1 MANTIEQPTVGTKTI
16 WTLDPSHSQVSFS
29 AKHMMV
35 STVRGSFGT
44 VTGQI
49 ALDENDYTNSEVEA
63 TIDVASLSSRDD
75 KRDGHLRSADFFD
88 VENYPTATFKSTRIV
103 SKGGDKY
110 EVTGDLTV
118 RGVTKQVTLDAEFD
132 GKGVNPWGQQLIA
145 FSATTEINRK
155 DWGLNWN
162 VALEAGGWLV
172 AEKIKLDIAT
182 EATRA
187 Q

>member
-16 WTLDPSHSQVSFS
+16 WALDPSHTQVSFA

-35 STVRGSFGT
+35 TTVRGTFGE

-49 ALDENDYTNSEVEA
+49 ALDENDFTNSEVEA
-63 TIDVASLSSRDD
+63 TIDVAGLSSRDE

-88 VENYPTATFKSTRIV
+88 VEHYPTATFKSTKIV
-103 SKGGDKY
+103 RKVGDKY
-110 EVTGDLTV
+110 EITGDLTV
-118 RGVTKQVTLDAEFD
+118 RGETRQVTLDAEYD
-132 GKGVNPWGQQLIA
+132 GKGVNPWGQQIISFGA
-145 FSATTEINRK
+145 ATEINRK
-155 DWGLNWN
+155 DWNLNWN

-172 AEKIKLDIAT
+172 SDKIKLEIA
-182 EATRA
+182 AQAKRA

>member
-16 WTLDPSHSQVSFS
+16 WTLDPSHSQVSFA

-35 STVRGSFGT
+35 TTVRGTFGE
-44 VTGQI
+44 VTGKI
-49 ALDENDYTNSEVEA
+49 ALDENDFTKSEVEA
-63 TIDVASLSSRDD
+63 TIDVAGLTTRDE

-88 VENYPTATFKSTRIV
+88 AENHPAATFKSTKIV

-110 EVTGDLTV
+110 EIAGDLTV
-118 RGVTKQVTLDAEFD
+118 RGETKPVVLQAEYD
-132 GKGVNPWGQQLIA
+132 GKGVNPWGQEIMG

-172 AEKIKLDIAT
+172 AEKIKLEIAT
-182 EATRA
+182 EAKRA

>member
-1 MANTIEQPTVGTKTI
+1 MANIIEQPIAGTKTI

-35 STVRGSFGT
+35 STVRGTFGT

-49 ALDENDYTNSEVEA
+49 ALDESDYTNSEVEA
-63 TIDVASLSSRDD
+63 TIDVAGLSSRDE
-75 KRDGHLRSADFFD
+75 KRDGHLLSGDFFD
-88 VENYPTATFKSTRIV
+88 VENHPTATFKSTRIV

-118 RGVTKQVTLDAEFD
+118 RGVTREVTLDAEFD
-132 GKGVNPWGQQLIA
+132 GAGVNPWGQQLIA

-155 DWGLNWN
+155 DWNLNWN

-172 AEKIKLDIAT
+172 AEKIKLEIST

>member
-16 WTLDPSHSQVSFS
+16 YTLDPSHSQVSFA

-35 STVRGSFGT
+35 TNVRGSFGEVSGT
-44 VTGQI
+44 I
-49 ALDENDYTNSEVEA
+49 ALDENDYTNSEIEA
-63 TIDVASLSSRDD
+63 TIDVAGLSTRDE
-75 KRDGHLRSADFFD
+75 KRDAHLRSADFFD
-88 VENYPTATFKSTRIV
+88 AENHPTANFKSTRIV

-110 EVTGDLTV
+110 EVVGDLTV
-118 RGVTKQVTLDAEFD
+118 RGVTREVVLDAEFD
-132 GKGVNPWGQQLIA
+132 GKGVNPWGQEIIA

-172 AEKIKLDIAT
+172 AEKIKLEIAT
-182 EATRA
+182 EAQRA